1 MTPMMGRI
9 ASGLRVPEDLCSRS
23 RSVTVTG
30 MAEPDSPAACADT
43 QAAACADTQAA
54 ACARTEA
61 LLTEYGRY
69 LRFGRNRSEHTVRA
83 YVGDARSLLA
93 HLGACTE
100 DDVHALE
107 VEKLRSWLAAQA
119 ATGAARASMARR
131 GSSARV
137 FTAWLTRTGRLAVD
151 PGARLAS
158 ARAHR
163 VLPAVLGHE
172 QAHTVMTTATAAA
185 EQGDPVTLRDRLIVE
200 LLYATGIRVSELC
213 GLDIDNVDR
222 QRRLVRVLGK
232 GDKQRSVPYGVPAEQ
247 ALDRW
252 LGQGRP
258 ALAAAGSGPALLL
271 GRRGRRLGQR
281 QAREV
286 VHAAVAAVA
295 GAPDM
300 APHGLR
306 HTAATHL
313 LAGGADLRVVQELLG
328 HASLATTQRYT
339 HVSVERLRQV
349 HDQAHPRA

>member
-1 MTPMMGRI
+1 MVEPDAPAASPDI
-9 ASGLRVPEDLCSRS
+9 EAAASGDI
-23 RSVTVTG
+23 
-30 MAEPDSPAACADT
+30 
-43 QAAACADTQAA
+43 
-54 ACARTEA
+54 EA
-61 LLTEYGRY
+61 LLAEYGRH

-93 HLGACTE
+93 HAGVRTD
-100 DDVHALE
+100 DDVRALD

-137 FTAWLTRTGRLAVD
+137 FTGWLTRTGRLAVD
-151 PGARLAS
+151 PGVRLAS

-163 VLPAVLGHE
+163 VLPSVLGHE
-172 QAHTVMTTATAAA
+172 QAQAVMTSAMVAAA
-185 EQGDPVTLRDRLIVE
+185 GSEPVALRDLVIVE

-213 GLDIDNVDR
+213 GLDVDDVDW

-232 GDKQRSVPYGVPAEQ
+232 GGAQRSVPFGVPAEQ
-247 ALDRW
+247 ALDLW
-252 LGQGRP
+252 LRHGRA
-258 ALAAAGSGPALLL
+258 ALVTAASGPALLL
-271 GRRGRRLGQR
+271 GRRGGRLGQR
-281 QAREV
+281 QARAV
-286 VHAAVAAVA
+286 VHAAVAAVP
-295 GAPDM
+295 GAPDL

-313 LAGGADLRVVQELLG
+313 LAGGADLRIVQEILG

-339 HVSVERLRQV
+339 HVSVDRLRQV